1 MRLHVDAKRF
11 LVARDAAYRAS
22 LSPVSTA
29 SLEAQGGE
37 MNANELTAFR
47 SKPYHQDAI
56 RLREADDRAK
66 IPASRR
72 QRWKRGCRRSARLPR
87 RPPVDFDRRGVMFG
101 GAAAA
106 LLPSIARA
114 TAINADARTGTIAD
128 VEHVVILMQE
138 NRAFDHYFGAMNG
151 VRGFA
156 DRFPIPVSET
166 ATVWTQADKPGAPPL
181 SPFPLNTRETF
192 AHMRVEG
199 TPHTWI
205 DAQTAWDEG
214 RMSRWAASKTPRS
227 LGYYRRE
234 DIPFHYALADAFT
247 VCDAYHASF
256 QGGTN
261 TNRLFLWSG
270 TNDPAGRGGGPS
282 ISNTHDSLVA
292 AGGHPDGYRWTTYV
306 ERLEAAGIG
315 WRIYQN
321 MADNLSDNPTAGFKR
336 FRDSLAGAPGAD
348 PRLAALALHTRALDG
363 LREDVVSGTLPQ
375 VSYIVAPAR
384 DCEHPG
390 PSSPAQGAD
399 YTARVLNALTA
410 NPRTWSRTALL
421 VMYDENDGF
430 FDHVPP
436 PAPPSLMDGVELGG
450 STADTTG
457 EYHRVRG
464 ASEHAAE
471 RDDLMG
477 RPYGL
482 GPRVPMLVISP
493 WSRGGW
499 IDSEVFDHTSVIRF
513 LERRFGVLEPNIS
526 PWRRA
531 VCGDLTSAFDFK
543 TPNTRVLSDALPATG
558 AIAAKAA
565 ALSRRVTPTP
575 PAVIAPPAQEVAIRL
590 SRALPYVLAVDE
602 YIDRDGVRLTFRN
615 DGAAGAV
622 FHVYDRHR
630 LDLAPRRYTVEPGR
644 RLAGMWR
651 GGDHDLWVLGPNGFH
666 RSFAGQGVPPVT
678 ASLRADQRLNA
689 VVMTVKNT
697 GSSATRVDVAPA
709 AYAESHRDWVV
720 DLALGATRSRRWSL
734 DATRG
739 WYDLMVTID
748 GHNAFRRRYAGRLE
762 TGRPSISD
770 PAMHGLALTS
780 AAGDLRN
787 TLGDAPEI

>member
-1 MRLHVDAKRF
+1 M
-11 LVARDAAYRAS
+11 
-22 LSPVSTA
+22 
-29 SLEAQGGE
+29 
-37 MNANELTAFR
+37 
-47 SKPYHQDAI
+47 
-56 RLREADDRAK
+56 
-66 IPASRR
+66 
-72 QRWKRGCRRSARLPR
+72 
-87 RPPVDFDRRGVMFG
+87 DFDRRGVMLG

-106 LLPSIARA
+106 LLPAIARA
-114 TAINADARTGTIAD
+114 AAIDADARAGTIAD

-156 DRFPIPVSET
+156 DRFPIPVAQN
-166 ATVWTQADKPGAPPL
+166 ATVWAQADKPGAPAQ

-214 RMSRWAASKTPRS
+214 RMSRWPASKTPRS

-234 DIPFHYALADAFT
+234 DIPFQYALADAFT

-270 TNDPAGRGGGPS
+270 TNDPAGQGGGPS
-282 ISNTHDSLVA
+282 ISNTHDSLVT

-306 ERLEAAGIG
+306 ERLAAAGVS
-315 WRIYQN
+315 WRIYQD
-321 MADNLSDNPTAGFKR
+321 MADNFSDNPTAGFRR
-336 FRDSLAGAPGAD
+336 FRDSLAGVEGAD
-348 PRLAALALHTRALDG
+348 SRLAALALHTRALDG
-363 LREDVVSGTLPQ
+363 LREDVISGALPQ
-375 VSYIVAPAR
+375 VSYIVAPAK
-384 DCEHPG
+384 DSEHPG

-399 YTARVLNALTA
+399 YTARVLDALTA
-410 NPRTWSRTALL
+410 NPRTWSRTVLL

-430 FDHVPP
+430 FDHAPP
-436 PAPPSLMDGVELGG
+436 PAPPSLRDGAELGG
-450 STADTTG
+450 STVDTIG
-457 EYHRVRG
+457 EYHRVRA

-499 IDSEVFDHTSVIRF
+499 VDSEVFDHTSVIRF
-513 LERRFGVLEPNIS
+513 LERRFGVMEPNIS
-526 PWRRA
+526 PWRRV

-543 TPNTRVLSDALPATG
+543 APNHRALAAALPATSE
-558 AIAAKAA
+558 IAAQAA
-565 ALSRRVTPTP
+565 ALPRRVTPAP
-575 PAVIAPPAQEVAIRL
+575 PTVITAPAQETGVRL
-590 SRALPYVLAVDE
+590 SRPLPYALAVDE
-602 YIDRDGVRLTFRN
+602 HHDRSGVRLTFRN

-630 LDLAPRRYTVEPGR
+630 LDLAPRRYTVEAGR
-644 RLAGMWR
+644 RLAGTWE
-651 GGDHDLWVLGPNGFH
+651 GGDHDLWVLAPNGFH
-666 RSFAGQGVPPVT
+666 RSFAGRGVLPLT
-678 ASLRADQRLNA
+678 TELRADHRANA
-689 VVMTVKNT
+689 VFVTARNT
-697 GSSATRVDVAPA
+697 GTIARRLRVVPT
-709 AYAESHRDWVV
+709 AYPESHRGWTA
-720 DLALGATRSRRWSL
+720 DLAPGATVTRRWSL

-739 WYDLMVTID
+739 WYDLEVTLD
-748 GHNAFRRRYAGRLE
+748 GDSAFQRRYAGRLE
-762 TGRPSISD
+762 TGRASISD
-770 PAMHGLALTS
+770 PAMHGEALMSS
-780 AAGDLRN
+780 ARA
-787 TLGDAPEI
+787 